1 MTLRNLNVKRN
12 GVLKMNKKHI
22 KWVLAH
28 EPIELFIRAAKV
40 FAEEVNKK
48 APEQLEIEV
57 MTLSEYAQKYNKGV
71 VVTKHELVDLL
82 DQGQI
87 EMSQTYTITLGKVN
101 KDFYALDLP
110 FLFESHDHASRVFE
124 GEVGQQLLNSLQ
136 ESKKVKGLAFTYSG
150 GFRIIPGNE
159 PVARIEDL
167 RGVKVR
173 TSFSPVAIETFK
185 TLGADVVPMELEEL
199 SENLGKANVDIGES
213 TYPRVYA
220 LGHDKV
226 SKVINHTEH
235 SLFLTSILIGT
246 DFWNSLSEEL
256 QTVVS
261 DAAQVAARYER
272 AISIEDVLATQSR
285 AEADG
290 IQVLKMSKEEQ
301 ARFAAETKVVYEKFQ
316 NYFTSGLVDKIKKA
330 K

>member
-1 MTLRNLNVKRN
+1 MS
-12 GVLKMNKKHI
+12 KKHI

-40 FAEEVNKK
+40 FADEVNTR
-48 APEQLEIEV
+48 APGQLEIEV
-57 MTLSEYAQKYNKGV
+57 MTMGEYANKYNNGV
-71 VVTKHELVDLL
+71 PVDKHSLVDLL
-82 DQGQI
+82 DSGAIQ
-87 EMSQTYTITLGKVN
+87 MSQTYTITLGKIN
-101 KDFYALDLP
+101 KDFFALDLP
-110 FLFESHDHASRVFE
+110 FLFKDHDHASRVFD
-124 GEVGQQLLNSLQ
+124 GVVGTELLDSLQ

-159 PVARIEDL
+159 TVAKIEDL
-167 RGVKVR
+167 RGMKMR

-199 SENLGKANVDIGES
+199 SENLGSANVTVGES

-246 DFWNSLSEEL
+246 DFWNTLSPEL
-256 QTVVS
+256 QSIVS
-261 DAAQVAARYER
+261 ESAKAAARYER
-272 AISIEDVLATQSR
+272 TLSIDDIALVQAR

-290 IQVLKMSKEEQ
+290 IEVIKMSSEEKL
-301 ARFAAETKVVYEKFQ
+301 RFAESTKVVYDTFADF
-316 NYFTSGLVDKIKKA
+316 FTPGLVDKIKKS

>member
-1 MTLRNLNVKRN
+1 MEYY
-12 GVLKMNKKHI
+12 MSKKHV

-40 FAEEVNKK
+40 FASEVEKR

-57 MTLSEYAQKYNKGV
+57 MTMSEYSEKYNNGA

-82 DQGQI
+82 DQGLI
-87 EMSQTYTITLGKVN
+87 EMSQTYTITLGKIN

-124 GEVGQQLLNSLQ
+124 GEVGKQLLDSLQ

-167 RGVKVR
+167 RGLKVR

-199 SENLGKANVDIGES
+199 SDNLGKANVAVGES

-246 DFWNSLSEEL
+246 DFWNSLSPEL
-256 QTVVS
+256 QSIVS
-261 DAAQVAARYER
+261 ESAKVAAQYER
-272 AISIEDVLATQSR
+272 SISIEDVLATQER
-285 AEADG
+285 AEKDG

-301 ARFAAETKVVYEKFQ
+301 GRFAAETKVVYDKFQ
-316 NYFTSGLVDKIKKA
+316 DYFTAGLVDKIKKA

>member
-1 MTLRNLNVKRN
+1 MS
-12 GVLKMNKKHI
+12 KKHV

-40 FAEEVNKK
+40 FAAEVEKR
-48 APEQLEIEV
+48 APGQLDIEV
-57 MTLSEYAQKYNKGV
+57 MTMSEYSQKYNNGV
-71 VVTKHELVDLL
+71 LVTKHELVDLL
-82 DQGQI
+82 DQSLI
-87 EMSQTYTITLGKVN
+87 EMSQTYTITLGKIN

-110 FLFESHDHASRVFE
+110 FLFENHDHASRVFE
-124 GEVGQQLLNSLQ
+124 GEVGKELLDSLQ

-159 PVARIEDL
+159 EVCRIEDL

-199 SENLGKANVDIGES
+199 SDNLGKANVDIGES

-246 DFWNSLSEEL
+246 EFWNTLSSEL
-256 QTVVS
+256 QQIVS
-261 DAAQVAARYER
+261 ESAKEAARYER
-272 AISIEDVLATQSR
+272 SISIDDVLATQSR
-285 AEADG
+285 AEQDG
-290 IQVLKMSKEEQ
+290 IKVLKMSKEEQ
-301 ARFAAETKVVYEKFQ
+301 ARFAAETKVVYDKFQ
-316 NYFTSGLVDKIKKA
+316 DYFTAGLVDKIKKA

>member
-1 MTLRNLNVKRN
+1 MTLQNFNVKN
-12 GVLKMNKKHI
+12 GVLTMSKKHV

-40 FAEEVNKK
+40 FAAEVNTR

-57 MTLSEYAQKYNKGV
+57 MTMSEYSQKYNGGV
-71 VVTKHELVDLL
+71 LVTKHELVDLL
-82 DQGQI
+82 DSGKI
-87 EMSQTYTITLGKVN
+87 EMSQTYTITLGKIN
-101 KDFYALDLP
+101 KDFFALDLP
-110 FLFESHDHASRVFE
+110 FLFKDHDHASRVFE
-124 GEVGQQLLNSLQ
+124 GDVGAGLLDSLQ
-136 ESKKVKGLAFTYSG
+136 ETKKIKGLAFTYSG

-167 RGVKVR
+167 RGIKVR
-173 TSFSPVAIETFK
+173 TSHSPVAIETFK

-199 SENLGKANVDIGES
+199 SENLGSANVAVGES

-246 DFWNSLSEEL
+246 DFWNTLSADL
-256 QTVVS
+256 QAVVAES
-261 DAAQVAARYER
+261 AKVAARYER
-272 AISIEDVLATQSR
+272 VISIDDVAKTQAR

-290 IQVLKMSKEEQ
+290 IEVIKMSKEEQ
-301 ARFAAETKVVYEKFQ
+301 ARFAAETKVVYDKFE
-316 NYFTSGLVDKIKKA
+316 NYFTAGLVKSIQSK
-330 K
+330 

>member
-1 MTLRNLNVKRN
+1 MS
-12 GVLKMNKKHI
+12 KKQV

-40 FAEEVNKK
+40 FAAEVNAR

-57 MTLSEYAQKYNKGV
+57 MTMSEYSEKYNNGV
-71 VVTKHELVDLL
+71 LVSKHELVDLL
-82 DQGQI
+82 DSGKI
-87 EMSQTYTITLGKVN
+87 EMSQTYTITLGKIN
-101 KDFYALDLP
+101 KDFFALDLP
-110 FLFESHDHASRVFE
+110 FLFKDHDHASRVFE
-124 GEVGQQLLNSLQ
+124 GDVGVGLLDSLQ
-136 ESKKVKGLAFTYSG
+136 ETKKIKGLAFTYSG

-167 RGVKVR
+167 RGIKVR
-173 TSFSPVAIETFK
+173 TSHSPVAIETFR

-199 SENLGKANVDIGES
+199 SENLGSANVAIGES

-246 DFWNSLSEEL
+246 DFWNTLSAEL
-256 QTVVS
+256 QAVVAES
-261 DAAQVAARYER
+261 AKVAARYER
-272 AISIEDVLATQSR
+272 VISIDDVAKTQAR

-290 IQVLKMSKEEQ
+290 IEVIKMSKEEQ
-301 ARFAAETKVVYEKFQ
+301 ARFASETKVVYDKFE
-316 NYFTSGLVDKIKKA
+316 NFFTAGLVKSIQSK
-330 K
+330 

>member
-1 MTLRNLNVKRN
+1 MTLQHFNVKN
-12 GVLKMNKKHI
+12 GVLTMSKKHV

-40 FAEEVNKK
+40 FAAEVNAR

-57 MTLSEYAQKYNKGV
+57 MTMSEYTQKYNNGV

-82 DQGQI
+82 DQGKI

-101 KDFYALDLP
+101 KDFFALDLP

-124 GEVGQQLLNSLQ
+124 GEVGKQLLDSLQ

-173 TSFSPVAIETFK
+173 TSHSPVAIETFK

-199 SENLGKANVDIGES
+199 SENLGNANVDIGES

-246 DFWNSLSEEL
+246 DFWNSLSQEL

-261 DAAQVAARYER
+261 EAAQVAARYER
-272 AISIEDVLATQSR
+272 SISIDDVLATQAR

-301 ARFAAETKVVYEKFQ
+301 ARFAAETKVVYDKFQ
-316 NYFTSGLVDKIKKA
+316 DYFTAGLVDKIKKA

>member
-1 MTLRNLNVKRN
+1 MEKHMTNRHV
-12 GVLKMNKKHI
+12 

-40 FAEEVNKK
+40 FADEVNAR

-57 MTLSEYAQKYNKGV
+57 MTMSEYAEKYNNGV
-71 VVTKHELVDLL
+71 VVDKHSLVDLL
-82 DQGQI
+82 DSGAIQ
-87 EMSQTYTITLGKVN
+87 MSQTYTITLGKIN
-101 KDFYALDLP
+101 KDFFALDLP
-110 FLFESHDHASRVFE
+110 FLFKDHDHASRVFE
-124 GEVGQQLLNSLQ
+124 GEVGAELLNSL
-136 ESKKVKGLAFTYSG
+136 EASKKVKGLAFTYSG

-159 PVARIEDL
+159 EVAKIEDL
-167 RGVKVR
+167 RGMKMR

-199 SENLGKANVDIGES
+199 SENLGSANVTVGES

-235 SLFLTSILIGT
+235 SLFLTSILVGT
-246 DFWNSLSEEL
+246 DFWNTLSPEL
-256 QTVVS
+256 QAIVS
-261 DAAQVAARYER
+261 ESAKVAARHER
-272 AISIEDVLATQSR
+272 TLSIEDIALVQAR

-290 IQVLKMSKEEQ
+290 IEVVKMSAEEK
-301 ARFAAETKVVYEKFQ
+301 ARFAEATKVVYTKFE
-316 NYFTSGLVDKIKKA
+316 NYFTPGLVQKIQLH
-330 K
+330 

>member
-1 MTLRNLNVKRN
+1 MS
-12 GVLKMNKKHI
+12 KKHV

-40 FAEEVNKK
+40 FAAEVEKK
-48 APEQLEIEV
+48 APGQLEIEV
-57 MTLSEYAQKYNKGV
+57 MTMSEYSEKYNNGV

-82 DQGQI
+82 DQGLI
-87 EMSQTYTITLGKVN
+87 EMSQTYTITLGKIN

-110 FLFESHDHASRVFE
+110 FLFEDHDHASRVFE
-124 GEVGQQLLNSLQ
+124 GEVGSQLLNSLQ

-159 PVARIEDL
+159 EVCRIEDL

-199 SENLGKANVDIGES
+199 SDNLGKANVDIGES

-220 LGHDKV
+220 LGHNKV

-246 DFWNSLSEEL
+246 EFWNTLSPEL
-256 QTVVS
+256 QQVVS
-261 DAAQVAARYER
+261 ESAKEAARYER
-272 AISIEDVLATQSR
+272 SISIDDVLATQSR
-285 AEADG
+285 AEQDG
-290 IQVLKMSKEEQ
+290 IKVLKMSKEEQ
-301 ARFAAETKVVYEKFQ
+301 ARFAAETKVVYDKFQ
-316 NYFTSGLVDKIKKA
+316 DYFTAGLVDKIKKA

>member
-1 MTLRNLNVKRN
+1 
-12 GVLKMNKKHI
+12 MNKKHV

-40 FAEEVNKK
+40 FAAEVEKK
-48 APEQLEIEV
+48 APGQLEIEV
-57 MTLSEYAQKYNKGV
+57 MTMSEYSQKYNNSV
-71 VVTKHELVDLL
+71 MVTKHELVDLI
-82 DQGQI
+82 DQGLI
-87 EMSQTYTITLGKVN
+87 EMSQTYTITLGKIN

-110 FLFESHDHASRVFE
+110 FLFEDHDHASRVFE
-124 GEVGQQLLNSLQ
+124 GDVGSQLLDSLQ

-159 PVARIEDL
+159 EVARIEDL

-185 TLGADVVPMELEEL
+185 ILGADVVPMELEEL
-199 SENLGKANVDIGES
+199 SDNLGKANVDIGES

-246 DFWNSLSEEL
+246 DFWNTLSPEL
-256 QTVVS
+256 QQVVS
-261 DAAQVAARYER
+261 ESAKEAARYER
-272 AISIEDVLATQSR
+272 SISIDDVLATQSR
-285 AEADG
+285 AEKDG
-290 IQVLKMSKEEQ
+290 IKVLKMSREEQ
-301 ARFAAETKVVYEKFQ
+301 ARFAAETKVVYDKFQ
-316 NYFTSGLVDKIKKA
+316 DYFTAGLVDKIKKL

>member
-1 MTLRNLNVKRN
+1 MS
-12 GVLKMNKKHI
+12 KKQV

-40 FAEEVNKK
+40 FAAEVIAR

-57 MTLSEYAQKYNKGV
+57 MTMSEYSEKYNNGV
-71 VVTKHELVDLL
+71 LVSKHELVDLL
-82 DQGQI
+82 DSGKI
-87 EMSQTYTITLGKVN
+87 EMSQTYTITLGKIN
-101 KDFYALDLP
+101 KDFFALDLP
-110 FLFESHDHASRVFE
+110 FLFKDHDHASRVFE
-124 GEVGQQLLNSLQ
+124 GDVGAGLLDSLQ
-136 ESKKVKGLAFTYSG
+136 ETKKIKGLAFTYSG

-167 RGVKVR
+167 RGIKVR
-173 TSFSPVAIETFK
+173 TSHSPVAIETFR

-199 SENLGKANVDIGES
+199 SENLGSANVAIGES

-246 DFWNSLSEEL
+246 DFWNTLSAEL
-256 QTVVS
+256 QAVVAES
-261 DAAQVAARYER
+261 AKVAARYER
-272 AISIEDVLATQSR
+272 VISIDDVAKTQAR

-290 IQVLKMSKEEQ
+290 IEVIKMSKEEQ
-301 ARFAAETKVVYEKFQ
+301 ARFASETKVVYDKFE
-316 NYFTSGLVDKIKKA
+316 NFFTAGLVRSIQSK
-330 K
+330 

>member
-1 MTLRNLNVKRN
+1 MS
-12 GVLKMNKKHI
+12 KKHI

-40 FAEEVNKK
+40 FADEVNTR
-48 APEQLEIEV
+48 APGQLEIEV
-57 MTLSEYAQKYNKGV
+57 MTMGEYASKYNDGV
-71 VVTKHELVDLL
+71 LVNKHSLVDLL
-82 DQGQI
+82 DSGAIQ
-87 EMSQTYTITLGKVN
+87 MSQTYTITLGKIN
-101 KDFYALDLP
+101 KDFFALDLP
-110 FLFESHDHASRVFE
+110 FLFTDHDHASRVFD
-124 GEVGQQLLNSLQ
+124 GAVGAELLDSLQ

-159 PVARIEDL
+159 TVAKIEDL
-167 RGVKVR
+167 RGMKMR

-199 SENLGKANVDIGES
+199 SENLGSANVTVGES

-246 DFWNSLSEEL
+246 DFWNTLSPEL
-256 QTVVS
+256 QSIVS
-261 DAAQVAARYER
+261 ESAKAAARYER
-272 AISIEDVLATQSR
+272 TLSIDDIALVQAR

-290 IQVLKMSKEEQ
+290 IEVIKMSSKEKL
-301 ARFAAETKVVYEKFQ
+301 RFAESTKVVYDTFAD
-316 NYFTSGLVDKIKKA
+316 YFTPGLVDKIKKI
-330 K
+330 

>member
-1 MTLRNLNVKRN
+1 MS
-12 GVLKMNKKHI
+12 KKHV

-40 FAEEVNKK
+40 FAAEVNAR

-57 MTLSEYAQKYNKGV
+57 MTMSEYSQKYNSGV
-71 VVTKHELVDLL
+71 LVTKHELVDLL
-82 DQGQI
+82 DSGKI
-87 EMSQTYTITLGKVN
+87 EMSQTYTITLGKIN
-101 KDFYALDLP
+101 KDFFALDLP
-110 FLFESHDHASRVFE
+110 FLFKDHDHASRVFE
-124 GEVGQQLLNSLQ
+124 GDVGAGLLDSLQ
-136 ESKKVKGLAFTYSG
+136 ETKKIKGLAFTYSG

-167 RGVKVR
+167 RGIKVR
-173 TSFSPVAIETFK
+173 TSHSPVAIETFK

-199 SENLGKANVDIGES
+199 SENLGSANVAVGES

-246 DFWNSLSEEL
+246 DFWNTLSADL
-256 QTVVS
+256 QAVVAES
-261 DAAQVAARYER
+261 AKVAARYER
-272 AISIEDVLATQSR
+272 VISIDDVAKTQAR

-290 IQVLKMSKEEQ
+290 IEVIKMSKEEQ
-301 ARFAAETKVVYEKFQ
+301 ARFAAETKVVYDKFE
-316 NYFTSGLVDKIKKA
+316 NYFTAGLVQSIQSK
-330 K
+330 

>member
-1 MTLRNLNVKRN
+1 
-12 GVLKMNKKHI
+12 MNKKHV

-40 FAEEVNKK
+40 FAAEVEKK
-48 APEQLEIEV
+48 APDQLEIEV
-57 MTLSEYAQKYNKGV
+57 MTMSEYSEKYNNGV

-82 DQGQI
+82 DRGDI
-87 EMSQTYTITLGKVN
+87 EMSQTYTITLGKIN

-110 FLFESHDHASRVFE
+110 FLFEDHDHASRVFE
-124 GEVGQQLLNSLQ
+124 GEVGSQLLDSLQ
-136 ESKKVKGLAFTYSG
+136 DSKKVKGLAFTYSG

-159 PVARIEDL
+159 EVARIEDL

-199 SENLGKANVDIGES
+199 SENLKKSNVDIGES

-220 LGHDKV
+220 LGHNKV

-246 DFWNSLSEEL
+246 DFWNTLSPEL
-256 QTVVS
+256 QKVVS
-261 DAAQVAARYER
+261 ESAKEAARYER
-272 AISIEDVLATQSR
+272 AISIDDVLATQNR
-285 AEADG
+285 AEKDG
-290 IQVLKMSKEEQ
+290 IKVLKMSKEEQ
-301 ARFAAETKVVYEKFQ
+301 DRFAAETKVVYEKFK
-316 NYFTSGLVDKIKKA
+316 NYFTPNLVEKIKNLK
-330 K
+330 

>member
-1 MTLRNLNVKRN
+1 MS
-12 GVLKMNKKHI
+12 KKQV

-40 FAEEVNKK
+40 FAAEVNAR

-57 MTLSEYAQKYNKGV
+57 MTMSEYSEKYNNGV
-71 VVTKHELVDLL
+71 LVSKHELVDLL
-82 DQGQI
+82 DSGKI
-87 EMSQTYTITLGKVN
+87 EMSQTYTITLGKIN
-101 KDFYALDLP
+101 KDFFALDLP
-110 FLFESHDHASRVFE
+110 FLFKDHDHASRVFE
-124 GEVGQQLLNSLQ
+124 GDVGAGLLDSLQ
-136 ESKKVKGLAFTYSG
+136 ETKKIKGLAFTYSG

-167 RGVKVR
+167 RGIKVR
-173 TSFSPVAIETFK
+173 TSHSPVAIETFR

-199 SENLGKANVDIGES
+199 SENLGSANVAIGES

-246 DFWNSLSEEL
+246 DFWNTLSAEL
-256 QTVVS
+256 QAVVAES
-261 DAAQVAARYER
+261 AKVAARYER
-272 AISIEDVLATQSR
+272 VISIDDVAKTQAR

-290 IQVLKMSKEEQ
+290 IEVIKMSKEEQ
-301 ARFAAETKVVYEKFQ
+301 ARFASETKVVYDKFE
-316 NYFTSGLVDKIKKA
+316 NFFTAGLVRSIQSK
-330 K
+330 